1 MEYQITRKSGLLK
14 INYVG
19 KIVVLFR
26 KDKIKYTISQLKREK
41 SSKISNCK
49 KVYRRELN
57 TEKKNESFMPVTWM
71 WWHRGHKVAEWE
83 DRKENATFHC
93 SCTIPQTLGPIRIM
107 LNLLCWWFLTEIKRT
122 TKPKRCYI
130 CLQHGLLNIWNPL
143 LKCTAQKKIVVVFQL
158 LSCVQLFVTLW
169 TAAHQAS
176 LSFTNSWSLLKL
188 VFIELVMPCNHLI
201 LCHPLFLLPSIFP
214 SIRVSCQ
221 WVSSLCQV
229 AKVLD
234 FQHQSIQWISSV
246 DFL

>member
-1 MEYQITRKSGLLK
+1 
-14 INYVG
+14 
-19 KIVVLFR
+19 
-26 KDKIKYTISQLKREK
+26 
-41 SSKISNCK
+41 
-49 KVYRRELN
+49 
-57 TEKKNESFMPVTWM
+57 MPVTWM

-201 LCHPLFLLPSIFP
+201 LCHPLFLMPSIFP
-214 SIRVSCQ
+214 SIGLFQRVGFPH
-221 WVSSLCQV
+221 QV
-229 AKVLD
+229 AKVLELQP
-234 FQHQSIQWISSV
+234 QHQSFQWTIRI